1 MLSVFISEM
10 EIPFFIMLGAGA
22 FLLLLV
28 FRLPWSVHVWKN
40 EMILKTYAIL
50 FTCVMGIALIV
61 FYDRVT
67 HNPANDGI
75 WVTLG
80 MVLYVSVGVGYIGY
94 FGVPSL
100 MEWKFKRKV
109 KRTVERYRKGAQ
121 GNLPRESL
129 GPDYDWMPRLVV
141 DGKSYYWVNY
151 SIKQRTTA
159 DANPAEY
166 LKGLMG
172 VDMEGEVVRDEALAN
187 KLNRC
192 FTLAAKTC
200 MPFQH
205 QVRERDYWEVA
216 QAEREIRRI
225 LAARKE
231 IERSVTADL
240 GPGAVA
246 DVEKMYQTLEI
257 LREGVEIRKEAI
269 LLEANYVMKH
279 HHEYAKE
286 CRYEDL
292 ERLAAETRG
301 IMAKVGRLSWEKY
314 WEGDLADSRIEIAY
328 YEKKECKMHPQLK
341 KLGDLISVSSKEI
354 REGIE
359 GAQAE
364 ELTEEKKPIYAPM
377 NGLEQRRWRER
388 LRYVDLVDKLP
399 AKNKRAERVR
409 G

>member
-1 MLSVFISEM
+1 MLLSVFINEM

-40 EMILKTYAIL
+40 EMILKTYTIL

-61 FYDRVT
+61 FYDKVT

-100 MEWKFKRKV
+100 MEWKFKGKV

-121 GNLPRESL
+121 GDLPRESL

-141 DGKSYYWVNY
+141 EGKSYYWVNY
-151 SIKQRTTA
+151 SIKRGTAA

-172 VDMEGEVVRDEALAN
+172 VDLEGKVVRDEVLAN

-205 QVRERDYWEVA
+205 QVRERDYWEVTR
-216 QAEREIRRI
+216 AEREIRRVWT
-225 LAARKE
+225 ARKE

-240 GPGAVA
+240 GVGAVA

-328 YEKKECKMHPQLK
+328 YEKKECRMHPQLK
-341 KLGDLISVSSKEI
+341 KLGDLIGVSSKEM

-364 ELTEEKKPIYAPM
+364 KLTEEQKPIYAPM
-377 NGLEQRRWRER
+377 NALEQRRWRER
-388 LRYVDLVDKLP
+388 LKYVDQVDRLP
-399 AKNKRAERVR
+399 VKE
-409 G
+409 

>member
-1 MLSVFISEM
+1 MLSAFIREM
-10 EIPFFIMLGAGA
+10 EMPFFILLGGGA
-22 FLLLLV
+22 FLMLIS
-28 FRLPWSVHVWKN
+28 FRLPWAIHGWKN
-40 EMILKTYAIL
+40 QLMLKLYGII
-50 FTCVMGIALIV
+50 FICVMGPMIIIY
-61 FYDRVT
+61 FDKVT
-67 HNPANDGI
+67 HNPTDDSVLIGLGI
-75 WVTLG
+75 VAF
-80 MVLYVSVGVGYIGY
+80 MFISVGYIGY

-100 MEWKFKRKV
+100 MEWKFKGKV
-109 KRTVERYRKGAQ
+109 KRTVERYRKRAQ
-121 GNLPRESL
+121 GDLPRESL

-141 DGKSYYWVNY
+141 EGKSYYWVNY
-151 SIKQRTTA
+151 SIKRGTAA

-172 VDMEGEVVRDEALAN
+172 VDLEGKVVRDEALAN

-205 QVRERDYWEVA
+205 QVRERDYWEVTR
-216 QAEREIRRI
+216 AERKIRRI

-314 WEGDLADSRIEIAY
+314 AAGNRVGNEIEIAY
-328 YEKKECKMHPQLK
+328 YEMKQRQMNPKFKELSH
-341 KLGDLISVSSKEI
+341 LISAARNDMK
-354 REGIE
+354 EGIE
-359 GAQAE
+359 GAKAE
-364 ELTEEKKPIYAPM
+364 KLTEEQKPIYAPM
-377 NGLEQRRWRER
+377 NALEQRRWRER
-388 LRYVDLVDKLP
+388 LKYVDQVDRLP
-399 AKNKRAERVR
+399 VKE
-409 G
+409 

>member
-1 MLSVFISEM
+1 MLSAFIKEM
-10 EIPFFIMLGAGA
+10 EMPFFILLGGGV
-22 FLLLLV
+22 FLVLISV
-28 FRLPWSVHVWKN
+28 RLPWAIHGWKN
-40 EMILKTYAIL
+40 QLLLKLYGII
-50 FTCVMGIALIV
+50 FICVMGPVIIIY
-61 FYDRVT
+61 FDKIT
-67 HNPANDGI
+67 HNPTDDSVLIGLGI
-75 WVTLG
+75 VAF
-80 MVLYVSVGVGYIGY
+80 MFISVGYIGY
-94 FGVPSL
+94 FSVPSL

-151 SIKQRTTA
+151 SIKQGTTA

-216 QAEREIRRI
+216 QAEREVRRI

-286 CRYEDL
+286 SRYEDL

-301 IMAKVGRLSWEKY
+301 IMAKVGRLSKDEY
-314 WEGDLADSRIEIAY
+314 WEGDMADTRIEIAY

-341 KLGDLISVSSKEI
+341 KLGDLISVSAKEM

-388 LRYVDLVDKLP
+388 LRYVDQVDRLP
-399 AKNKRAERVR
+399 VKE
-409 G
+409 